1 MTIGRRNGWGMEAD
15 RIRGLDGIRAFAILG
30 VFYTH
35 FVDENSLLGDL
46 AVRTFFILSAFLI
59 TGKLVALRD
68 AEGFTFAALRS
79 FYARR
84 ALRLLPTYYA
94 MVLAL
99 AAIGLVTI
107 RDGLFYHLAFLSNV
121 WFAMAMN
128 WNPWVLAHTWTL
140 SVEWQFYLIWP
151 LVVLNC
157 ANRSVALAAAGAIAI
172 ALAFWL
178 GCYVAGYY
186 PDNVVLWSPFSLDAF
201 GMGALT
207 FFYSGVL
214 ARTLRTRLI
223 AALLPAALW
232 SALQLVETDG
242 RPQFLVVVDFLLQI
256 LPLLPM
262 AILIAITASGT
273 SPILN
278 RILGA
283 RPLAYLGRISYG
295 CYLYHFPMLWLMM
308 HIMWQVF
315 DYPLKRG
322 IVELVVVAIPTI
334 AFSALSW
341 KFMERPIQK
350 WGADRQ
356 KAAQAKITA

>member
-1 MTIGRRNGWGMEAD
+1 MEAD

-68 AEGFTFAALRS
+68 AEGFRFAALRS

-107 RDGLFYHLAFLSNV
+107 REY
-121 WFAMAMN
+121 
-128 WNPWVLAHTWTL
+128 
-140 SVEWQFYLIWP
+140 
-151 LVVLNC
+151 
-157 ANRSVALAAAGAIAI
+157 
-172 ALAFWL
+172 
-178 GCYVAGYY
+178 YVAS
-186 PDNVVLWSPFSLDAF
+186 V
-201 GMGALT
+201 
-207 FFYSGVL
+207 
-214 ARTLRTRLI
+214 RL
-223 AALLPAALW
+223 
-232 SALQLVETDG
+232 SAE
-242 RPQFLVVVDFLLQI
+242 
-256 LPLLPM
+256 
-262 AILIAITASGT
+262 A
-273 SPILN
+273 
-278 RILGA
+278 
-283 RPLAYLGRISYG
+283 
-295 CYLYHFPMLWLMM
+295 
-308 HIMWQVF
+308 
-315 DYPLKRG
+315 G
-322 IVELVVVAIPTI
+322 IIQLVVVAIPTI

-350 WGADRQ
+350 WGAGRQ

>member
-1 MTIGRRNGWGMEAD
+1 MEAD
-15 RIRGLDGIRAFAILG
+15 RIRGLDGIRAIAILG

-35 FVDENSLLGDL
+35 FVDGDSLLGDL

-59 TGKLVALRD
+59 TAKLVALRD
-68 AEGFTFAALRS
+68 AEGFSFAALRS

-107 RDGLFYHLAFLSNV
+107 RDGLFYHLAFLSNI
-121 WFAMAMN
+121 WFAMSMN
-128 WNPWVLAHTWTL
+128 WHPWVLAHVWTL

-151 LVVLNC
+151 LVVLSC
-157 ANRSVALAAAGAIAI
+157 ANRSVALVAAGAIAI

-178 GCYVAGYY
+178 GCYVTGYY

-201 GMGALT
+201 GVGALA
-207 FFYSGVL
+207 FFHSGML
-214 ARTLRTRLI
+214 ARPVRTRLLLAI
-223 AALLPAALW
+223 LPAALW
-232 SALQLVETDG
+232 GALQLVETDG
-242 RPQFLVVVDFLLQI
+242 RPRLLMVVDFLLQI

-273 SPILN
+273 SPTLN

-308 HIMWQVF
+308 HIMWRLF
-315 DYPLKRG
+315 DYPLERG
-322 IVELVVVAIPTI
+322 TIQLVVVAIPTV

-341 KFMERPIQK
+341 EFIERPIQK
-350 WGADRQ
+350 WGAGRQ
-356 KAAQAKITA
+356 KATQAKITA